1 MRVTFA
7 IRTLATLGCL
17 ACGQVTD
24 DTGQGSPVDTDAERL
39 DVVHQMATMLTGEFD
54 SSAQADEMSSYY
66 NVHLWGCAAEA
77 PALDGTALYIEQAL
91 TTDQSSPY
99 RQRLYLLAE
108 LDPEDEGLPRARSAI
123 YKFTSPGA
131 LIGAC
136 ERQEELTFELDDL
149 ELREGCEVDMTW
161 TGSHFEGGTTG
172 QGCTST
178 NGGDY
183 SVSDIELYE
192 DRIESWDRG
201 YYSSGIQAWGATD
214 GPYIFERVAD

>member
-1 MRVTFA
+1 MA
-7 IRTLATLGCL
+7 I
-17 ACGQVTD
+17 
-24 DTGQGSPVDTDAERL
+24 
-39 DVVHQMATMLTGEFD
+39 MLTGEFD

-77 PALDGTALYIEQAL
+77 LGMDGTALYIEQAL
-91 TTDQSSPY
+91 TTDQSNPY
-99 RQRLYLLAE
+99 RQRLYLLTE
-108 LDPEDEGLPRARSAI
+108 LEPGDDELPRARSEI

-136 ERQEELTFELDDL
+136 ERAEELAFELDDL
-149 ELREGCEVDMTW
+149 ELREGCEVDMVW
-161 TGSHFEGGTTG
+161 TGTHFEGGTSG

-201 YYSSGIQAWGATD
+201 YYSSGIQAWGATE